1 MMKNG
6 RNADHTE
13 ALKQYCFKELRL
25 SGREMELLRLS
36 AGQGP
41 SPGEL
46 SAYYET
52 VVFDELQG
60 QHACALASLSQKL
73 DFQGVPDNLV
83 PRVKGIFRYHS
94 ARNAMQMKELLSLLK
109 KLNEADADVML
120 LDGAAMKA
128 HYMPHAVR
136 FMGMISFRTRNG
148 GTEKAINTLEEAGE
162 YTVKSGE
169 HQTVIIRNQQKPP
182 IQFICL
188 NDDSGMNHGE
198 EIIWED
204 AAETSFQGER
214 VFIPA
219 RETLLLLI
227 LSDVF
232 QSVLGGGNHRSG
244 RIQWAQDSA
253 FLLGDDRFSWE
264 RLRELCRRSDLSAEI
279 LIMLKILNDLFPAHI
294 PEEAFSHFPV
304 SAAEKKRMTLLLRFF
319 RIKERHEMYV
329 RAFAGKRKSPRYCF
343 HLLRLYWYKN
353 RCLGKRSG
361 LAADVLSFPSFL
373 KASFS
378 IGTWKDFIRL
388 FTTKLREPICAN

>member
-1 MMKNG
+1 M
-6 RNADHTE
+6 
-13 ALKQYCFKELRL
+13 
-25 SGREMELLRLS
+25 LRLS
-36 AGQGP
+36 AGQGT

-60 QHACALASLSQKL
+60 QHACALASLSQRL

-94 ARNAMQMKELLSLLK
+94 ARNAMQMKEFLGLLK
-109 KLNEADADVML
+109 KLNEAGADVML

-136 FMGMISFRTRNG
+136 FMGIISFRIRSG
-148 GTEKAINTLEEAGE
+148 GPEKAINALEGTGE
-162 YTVKSGE
+162 YTVRTGE

-198 EIIWED
+198 EMIWED

-232 QSVLGGGNHRSG
+232 QSVLSGGNHRSG

-253 FLLGDDRFSWE
+253 FLLGEDGFGWK
-264 RLRELCRRSDLSAEI
+264 RLRELCRRSDLSVEI
-279 LIMLKILNDLFPAHI
+279 LIMLKILNDLLPALI
-294 PEEAFSHFPV
+294 PEEAFSHLMAG
-304 SAAEKKRMTLLLRFF
+304 AAEKKRMKLLLRFF
-319 RIKERHEMYV
+319 QIKEKHARDV
-329 RAFAGKRKSPRYCF
+329 RSFAGRKKSPRYCF

-361 LAADVLSFPSFL
+361 LAADILSFPSFL
-373 KASFS
+373 KDSFS
-378 IGTWKDFIRL
+378 IGTWKDFIRV